1 MKKAMSY
8 AKEFFH
14 RADIFLLV
22 MGLICAIFG
31 IVVISSA
38 TASYHSAKYV
48 IVQSASLILGVF
60 AFVVMTVL
68 DVDVLADKWQILCAF
83 NVVFLLL
90 LIPFGVSDNTG
101 NTGWLRFFGIGIQPT
116 EVVKLTFIIILAKQ
130 ISYLKEYHDLN
141 SVWSVAQLAG
151 HFVLL
156 FGLIL
161 VVSSDL
167 GSALIF
173 FSIFLVMLFAAGFAL
188 HWFAIGFAAIA
199 AMIPLL
205 WKFVL
210 HDYQKN
216 RILAPYDS
224 SIDPTNTGIN
234 WQPHQS
240 KIALASGQWTGA
252 GLGHGT
258 QSQSNALAGKHT
270 DFIYAVI
277 GEELGMIAC
286 ILVIMLLL
294 IIIIR
299 CVMVGIRS
307 GSNMGSLVCF
317 GVAAFL
323 TFQTFENIGMCIGI
337 TPVIGI
343 TLPFFSYGGSSLFTT
358 FAALGMVSG
367 IHFRPRPKRNSI
379 YYSRTAPPQASRETC
394 GGVFCGHTE
403 STRPNGRVLSAKHR
417 RGKNRSSR
425 VVSAAVTGGAVMLC
439 KRRGVVGDAVFVV
452 VVLHGRLDRFLR
464 EHGAVDLLGRQAVE
478 RLHDRLVGQCQ
489 RLRDGLAFDHLG
501 RHRRGRDRAA
511 AAERVELHV
520 RDDAVVYLDIHPH
533 DVAALG
539 VADFTD
545 AVSVGHLANV
555 AGVFK
560 MVHDL
565 FAVQC
570 HRKASFISI
579 LCQIRCGRAPV
590 SSSSHTGEML
600 RR

>member
-210 HDYQKN
+210 HDYQKT
-216 RILAPYDS
+216 AS
-224 SIDPTNTGIN
+224 SRRMTPASTRRTPASTGSRTRARSRSL
-234 WQPHQS
+234 P
-240 KIALASGQWTGA
+240 ASGPA
-252 GLGHGT
+252 
-258 QSQSNALAGKHT
+258 
-270 DFIYAVI
+270 
-277 GEELGMIAC
+277 
-286 ILVIMLLL
+286 
-294 IIIIR
+294 
-299 CVMVGIRS
+299 
-307 GSNMGSLVCF
+307 
-317 GVAAFL
+317 
-323 TFQTFENIGMCIGI
+323 
-337 TPVIGI
+337 
-343 TLPFFSYGGSSLFTT
+343 
-358 FAALGMVSG
+358 
-367 IHFRPRPKRNSI
+367 RPRPRHAEPVQRPS
-379 YYSRTAPPQASRETC
+379 PASTQ
-394 GGVFCGHTE
+394 T
-403 STRPNGRVLSAKHR
+403 LSMPSSA
-417 RGKNRSSR
+417 RSS
-425 VVSAAVTGGAVMLC
+425 A
-439 KRRGVVGDAVFVV
+439 
-452 VVLHGRLDRFLR
+452 
-464 EHGAVDLLGRQAVE
+464 
-478 RLHDRLVGQCQ
+478 
-489 RLRDGLAFDHLG
+489 
-501 RHRRGRDRAA
+501 
-511 AAERVELHV
+511 
-520 RDDAVVYLDIHPH
+520 
-533 DVAALG
+533 
-539 VADFTD
+539 
-545 AVSVGHLANV
+545 
-555 AGVFK
+555 
-560 MVHDL
+560 
-565 FAVQC
+565 
-570 HRKASFISI
+570 
-579 LCQIRCGRAPV
+579 
-590 SSSSHTGEML
+590 
-600 RR
+600 

>member
-1 MKKAMSY
+1 MLERLKKLRIAPIIQYIWSRTSD
-8 AKEFFH
+8 FFKKG
-14 RADIFLLV
+14 DMFLLV
-22 MGLICAIFG
+22 MCCICTCFG
-31 IVVISSA
+31 ITLVGSA
-38 TASYHSAKYV
+38 TKSYPSHTFV
-48 IVQSASLILGVF
+48 PIQVF
-60 AFVVMTVL
+60 AFILGLFLYYVLTVL
-68 DVDVLADKWQILCAF
+68 DVSIIASRWKLLIGFETFL
-83 NVVFLLL
+83 LLL
-90 LIPFGVSDNTG
+90 LIPFGVSGDTG
-101 NTGWLRFFGIGIQPT
+101 NSGWLRFFGIGIQPT
-116 EVVKLTFIIILAKQ
+116 EVVKLTFIVVLAKQ

-141 SVWSVAQLAG
+141 SVWSVAQLAV

-161 VVSSDL
+161 FVSSDL

-205 WKFVL
+205 WNFVL

-252 GLGHGT
+252 GLGNGT

-286 ILVIMLLL
+286 ILVIVLLL

-343 TLPFFSYGGSSLFTT
+343 TLPFFSYGGSSLFTS

-379 YYSRTAPPQASRETC
+379 YY
-394 GGVFCGHTE
+394 
-403 STRPNGRVLSAKHR
+403 
-417 RGKNRSSR
+417 
-425 VVSAAVTGGAVMLC
+425 
-439 KRRGVVGDAVFVV
+439 
-452 VVLHGRLDRFLR
+452 
-464 EHGAVDLLGRQAVE
+464 
-478 RLHDRLVGQCQ
+478 
-489 RLRDGLAFDHLG
+489 
-501 RHRRGRDRAA
+501 
-511 AAERVELHV
+511 
-520 RDDAVVYLDIHPH
+520 
-533 DVAALG
+533 
-539 VADFTD
+539 
-545 AVSVGHLANV
+545 
-555 AGVFK
+555 
-560 MVHDL
+560 
-565 FAVQC
+565 
-570 HRKASFISI
+570 
-579 LCQIRCGRAPV
+579 
-590 SSSSHTGEML
+590 
-600 RR
+600 

>member
-1 MKKAMSY
+1 MKKALSY

-22 MGLICAIFG
+22 MGLICATFG
-31 IVVISSA
+31 IIVISSA

-48 IVQSASLILGVF
+48 IVQSASLILGVV
-60 AFVVMTVL
+60 AFVAMTVL

-83 NVVFLLL
+83 NALFLLL

-116 EVVKLTFIIILAKQ
+116 EVVKLTFIVVLAKQ

-141 SVWSVAQLAG
+141 SVWSVAQLAV

-161 VVSSDL
+161 FVSSDL

-199 AMIPLL
+199 A
-205 WKFVL
+205 
-210 HDYQKN
+210 
-216 RILAPYDS
+216 
-224 SIDPTNTGIN
+224 IDPTNTGIN

-252 GLGHGT
+252 GLGNGT

-286 ILVIMLLL
+286 ILVIVLLL

-343 TLPFFSYGGSSLFTT
+343 TLPFFSYGGSSLFTS

-367 IHFRPRPKRNSI
+367 IHFRPKPKRNSI
-379 YYSRTAPPQASRETC
+379 YY
-394 GGVFCGHTE
+394 
-403 STRPNGRVLSAKHR
+403 
-417 RGKNRSSR
+417 
-425 VVSAAVTGGAVMLC
+425 
-439 KRRGVVGDAVFVV
+439 
-452 VVLHGRLDRFLR
+452 
-464 EHGAVDLLGRQAVE
+464 
-478 RLHDRLVGQCQ
+478 
-489 RLRDGLAFDHLG
+489 
-501 RHRRGRDRAA
+501 
-511 AAERVELHV
+511 
-520 RDDAVVYLDIHPH
+520 
-533 DVAALG
+533 
-539 VADFTD
+539 
-545 AVSVGHLANV
+545 
-555 AGVFK
+555 
-560 MVHDL
+560 
-565 FAVQC
+565 
-570 HRKASFISI
+570 
-579 LCQIRCGRAPV
+579 
-590 SSSSHTGEML
+590 
-600 RR
+600 

>member
-240 KIALASGQWTGA
+240 KIALASGQDRRG
-252 GLGHGT
+252 
-258 QSQSNALAGKHT
+258 
-270 DFIYAVI
+270 
-277 GEELGMIAC
+277 
-286 ILVIMLLL
+286 
-294 IIIIR
+294 
-299 CVMVGIRS
+299 
-307 GSNMGSLVCF
+307 
-317 GVAAFL
+317 
-323 TFQTFENIGMCIGI
+323 
-337 TPVIGI
+337 P
-343 TLPFFSYGGSSLFTT
+343 
-358 FAALGMVSG
+358 
-367 IHFRPRPKRNSI
+367 RPRHAEPV
-379 YYSRTAPPQASRETC
+379 Q
-394 GGVFCGHTE
+394 
-403 STRPNGRVLSAKHR
+403 RPR
-417 RGKNRSSR
+417 
-425 VVSAAVTGGAVMLC
+425 
-439 KRRGVVGDAVFVV
+439 
-452 VVLHGRLDRFLR
+452 
-464 EHGAVDLLGRQAVE
+464 RQAH
-478 RLHDRLVGQCQ
+478 RLYLC
-489 RLRDGLAFDHLG
+489 
-501 RHRRGRDRAA
+501 RHRRGARHDCLHPRHRAA
-511 AAERVELHV
+511 ADHHHPLRHGRHPLGQQHGLARV
-520 RDDAVVYLDIHPH
+520 
-533 DVAALG
+533 
-539 VADFTD
+539 
-545 AVSVGHLANV
+545 
-555 AGVFK
+555 
-560 MVHDL
+560 
-565 FAVQC
+565 
-570 HRKASFISI
+570 
-579 LCQIRCGRAPV
+579 
-590 SSSSHTGEML
+590 L
-600 RR
+600 RRGRVFDVPDV